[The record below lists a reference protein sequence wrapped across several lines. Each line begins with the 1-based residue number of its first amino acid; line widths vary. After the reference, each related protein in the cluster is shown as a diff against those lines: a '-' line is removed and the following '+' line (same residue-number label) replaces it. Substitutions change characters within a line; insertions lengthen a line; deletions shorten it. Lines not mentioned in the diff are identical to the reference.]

1 MKRTLTL
8 FFSLCLIFS
17 STITSDAKSPDDF
30 TADYIEYINEE
41 KSPDDFTADYIEY
54 INEDLYAEIEVSV
67 ALPGKHIT
75 FSTDNSLYHSAAAKN
90 STKQRTAAK
99 TYKIKNTFGTVVAT
113 YTLTGTFQY
122 NGSSS
127 SCIAASCSTSVSF
140 YYFSSKS
147 AKKSGNTATS
157 SFTLSSSLQ
166 TVSKT
171 LTLTCTSNGTIQ

>member
-17 STITSDAKSPDDF
+17 SAIIADAKSPDDF
-30 TADYIEYINEE
+30 TADYV
-41 KSPDDFTADYIEY
+41 EY
-54 INEDLYAEIEVSV
+54 INEDLYAEVKVSV
-67 ALPGKHIT
+67 ALPGKHIR
-75 FSTDNSLYHSAAAKN
+75 FSIDNSLYNSAVTKN
-90 STKQRTAAK
+90 STKQRTATK
-99 TYKIKNTFGTVVAT
+99 TYKVKNTFGSVVAT

-127 SCIAASCSTSVSF
+127 SCIAASCSTSVSDSF

-147 AKKSGNTATS
+147 AKKSGNTATG

-171 LTLTCTSNGTIQ
+171 LTLTCTSNGMIQ